1 MVIPRV
7 PISAG
12 LSTRGKW
19 FSSSMVEVSR
29 ISSSLF
35 ATKTICLF
43 WADWSQCRTVT
54 ESVQWCIDVK
64 MKWCSLSICALT
76 RDVEVTV
83 AALVLVPQYLLWCNV
98 SKTAETCDKTAPS
111 IIERRNFFW
120 DPEASR
126 SKNFLCSNTMF
137 LTSEKVLLF
146 NYWGVSLIACF
157 ACFRHITS
165 EQIPRKKHQCGNC
178 LFHIASEWM
187 IWMNDLKMWHSF
199 WG

>member
-54 ESVQWCIDVK
+54 ESVQWCIDVN

-83 AALVLVPQYLLWCNV
+83 AALVLVPRYLLWCNM

-120 DPEASR
+120 GPEASR
-126 SKNFLCSNTMF
+126 SKNFLCSRTSFVLEWLKF
-137 LTSEKVLLF
+137 LGPRLVCLLQRLFAFSELNEAKVVTESVQWCIDVRWSDVLSGFVL
-146 NYWGVSLIACF
+146 
-157 ACFRHITS
+157 
-165 EQIPRKKHQCGNC
+165 
-178 LFHIASEWM
+178 
-187 IWMNDLKMWHSF
+187 
-199 WG
+199 